1 MLAASNHGEGG
12 GSVQLAEVYRR
23 LEAGSHRLTP
33 QRHLLLQTLAA
44 HEDIPL
50 SAEELQHRVE
60 ALHRTR
66 VGLATVYR
74 TLELLR
80 GLEVI
85 ARISDPDG
93 DSARFVWARVDGEGQ
108 AKRVCVR
115 CGEVGTIDPRWL
127 ELLWERLKDEQGFE
141 PLDQEV
147 KVYGV
152 CRPCGAAAD
161 GRMRAARSGMAR

>member
-1 MLAASNHGEGG
+1 M
-12 GSVQLAEVYRR
+12 QLAEVYRR

-44 HEDIPL
+44 HEDTPL
-50 SAEELQHRVE
+50 SAEELMRQVE
-60 ALHRTR
+60 AQHRTR

-74 TLELLR
+74 TLDLLR

-85 ARISDPDG
+85 ARIADPG
-93 DSARFVWARVDGEGQ
+93 DDTARFVWARIEGEGQ

-115 CGEVGTIDPRWL
+115 CGEVDTIDPQWL
-127 ELLWERLKDEQGFE
+127 DLLWERLQDEHGFQT
-141 PLDQEV
+141 LDQEV

-152 CRPCGAAAD
+152 CQPCGAGAA
-161 GRMRAARSGMAR
+161 GRSVGAGPVADVFSNEEGRR